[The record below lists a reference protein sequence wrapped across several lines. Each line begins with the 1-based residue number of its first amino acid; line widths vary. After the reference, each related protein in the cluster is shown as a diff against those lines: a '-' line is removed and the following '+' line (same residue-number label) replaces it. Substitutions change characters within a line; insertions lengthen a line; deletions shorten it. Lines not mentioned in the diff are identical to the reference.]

1 MGWNIFKILKNKYL
15 KFMNPF
21 LQPGGN
27 AQELKTDLPKRTILL
42 QVGSETV
49 SIHVSEKEEG
59 DFRIAARRL
68 TEQYNRYKEQSPT
81 SSPER
86 LMALVAL
93 AQEVMNLR
101 KK

>member
-15 KFMNPF
+15 EFMNPL

-27 AQELKTDLPKRTILL
+27 AQEVKTDLPKRTIIL

-49 SIHVSEKEEG
+49 SVRVSENEEG

-68 TEQYNRYKEQSPT
+68 TERYNRYKEQSPT

-86 LMALVAL
+86 LMALLAL
-93 AQEVMNLR
+93 AQEVTNIQ

>member
-42 QVGSETV
+42 
-49 SIHVSEKEEG
+49 
-59 DFRIAARRL
+59 
-68 TEQYNRYKEQSPT
+68 
-81 SSPER
+81 
-86 LMALVAL
+86 
-93 AQEVMNLR
+93 
-101 KK
+101 